1 MSIKILAS
9 FFVAA
14 LVAVLLYY
22 TQSLAPKTSQT
33 AFAKASFAAT
43 DVPRS
48 QFSSKGVVNRVIQ
61 VKITHENVKKN
72 SDSNRIQ
79 AEVSIPFDFNG
90 SLFYRWKIGENV
102 EVIDGDLTGQLTKLH
117 KESPAQFKIVVKGF
131 SLESNH
137 HIGFEIL
144 GEQNGHR
151 ISGDSLIA
159 SDPESTFENVVQ
171 NVEKI
176 KASK

>member
-14 LVAVLLYY
+14 FVAILLYY
-22 TQSLAPKTSQT
+22 TQSLAPKSSTP
-33 AFAKASFAAT
+33 AFAKSSFASA
-43 DVPRS
+43 DIPRS

-72 SDSNRIQ
+72 SDKNAIQ

-90 SLFYRWKIGENV
+90 PLSYRWKIGENV
-102 EVIDGDLTGQLTKLH
+102 TVIEGELTGQLSELR
-117 KESPAQFKIVVKGF
+117 KESPAKFKIVVTGF

-137 HIGFEIL
+137 HVGFEIL
-144 GEQNGHR
+144 GEQSGHR